1 MPIGKGNV
9 LIGMSERTSRQAISQ
24 VAAALFEKGAADRV
38 IVAAMPKLRAA
49 MHLDTVFTF
58 ADRDCVLIY
67 PDIVNIIE
75 AFSYRPDGK
84 GGVELHKDEG
94 SFVETVRDALGL
106 KTLRVV
112 ETGGS
117 DYMRERTQWDSGAN
131 LVCASPGVVFAYDRN
146 TYTNTLLRKA
156 GIEVI
161 TISGVRARA
170 RARRRPLHDV
180 SDHPRSG
187 RLLAREH
194 RKAASPHGRS
204 EEDHMTAY
212 SDRPTADASTPPLW
226 ARILLGIVFIGAGVL
241 VLGDLAV
248 ATLISTIFI
257 GAMAIAAGAFEIVHA
272 FWTKGWG
279 GFLWQILLGL
289 AYIVI
294 GFVLFTQPVGGAL
307 ALTWVLGVVFVASG
321 VARAYVGVRNWAQAG
336 WLLLISGLLGV
347 FAGVVI
353 LVGWPVTGLW
363 VIGFLL
369 GVDLVLHGVG
379 WLVFARQPV
388 LGARMASA

>member
-1 MPIGKGNV
+1 
-9 LIGMSERTSRQAISQ
+9 
-24 VAAALFEKGAADRV
+24 
-38 IVAAMPKLRAA
+38 
-49 MHLDTVFTF
+49 
-58 ADRDCVLIY
+58 
-67 PDIVNIIE
+67 
-75 AFSYRPDGK
+75 
-84 GGVELHKDEG
+84 
-94 SFVETVRDALGL
+94 
-106 KTLRVV
+106 
-112 ETGGS
+112 
-117 DYMRERTQWDSGAN
+117 
-131 LVCASPGVVFAYDRN
+131 
-146 TYTNTLLRKA
+146 
-156 GIEVI
+156 
-161 TISGVRARA
+161 
-170 RARRRPLHDV
+170 
-180 SDHPRSG
+180 
-187 RLLAREH
+187 
-194 RKAASPHGRS
+194 
-204 EEDHMTAY
+204 MTAY
-212 SDRPTADASTPPLW
+212 SDRPTADASPPPLW

-379 WLVFARQPV
+379 WLVFARRPV